1 MISNPNKN
9 LASTKIDLL
18 KSQYGE
24 VRSHIKL
31 LHRNSIALATIG
43 IPALMGVTASVS
55 SDSDFGY
62 FIPLTP
68 IIMAA
73 VVAVLIYIRSASLVY
88 MRHCRE
94 IEKKINKF
102 VDDPSL
108 FDFES
113 KQRIEFDQICFHTWG
128 PGRIMYVLIGSMS
141 IAVYVYLCARS
152 YMFLAQ
158 KLSSSVP
165 AWGVVVIAGFVY
177 TLVFVIVSLSARK
190 TFKMW
195 MDYVGKKALK
205 PQKSES

>member
-1 MISNPNKN
+1 MISNPTKS
-9 LASTKIDLL
+9 LASTRIDLL
-18 KSQYGE
+18 KSQYSE

-31 LHRNSIALATIG
+31 LHRNSIALATIA
-43 IPALMGVTASVS
+43 IPALMGVTAGLSF
-55 SDSDFGY
+55 DSDFRY

-68 IIMAA
+68 IIMAS

-88 MRHCRE
+88 MKHCRV
-94 IEKKINKF
+94 IEEKISKF

-113 KQRIEFDQICFHTWG
+113 KQRIEFDQICFHPWG
-128 PGRIMYVLIGSMS
+128 PGRIMYVLIGGMS
-141 IAVYVYLCARS
+141 VAVYIYLCTRS

-177 TLVFVIVSLSARK
+177 TLVFVIVSHSARK
-190 TFKMW
+190 TFRMW
-195 MDYVGKKALK
+195 MDYVGTKALK
-205 PQKSES
+205 PQKSDS